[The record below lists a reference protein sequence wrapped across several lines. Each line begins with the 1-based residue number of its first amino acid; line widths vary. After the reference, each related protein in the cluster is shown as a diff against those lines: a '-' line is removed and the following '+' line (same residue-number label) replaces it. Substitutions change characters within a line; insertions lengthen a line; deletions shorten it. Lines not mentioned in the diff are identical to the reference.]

1 MSDDPQPP
9 DGESPEGDE
18 GESNKE
24 RLDRELIE
32 LLNELRVALP
42 GVQVIFA
49 FLLTVP
55 FTQRFEA
62 LTPFRRDTYFA
73 TFVCTALSSV
83 LLIAPSAQHR
93 LLFRQFDKE
102 RLLRRAN
109 VLAILGLAFLALSIV
124 GAIFL
129 ITHMVFDTAAAA
141 GAAAGIAGVTALNW
155 YVVPLYR
162 RLRR

>member
-1 MSDDPQPP
+1 VTDESQQ
-9 DGESPEGDE
+9 GEE
-18 GESNKE
+18 GETEKE

-55 FTQRFEA
+55 FTQRFDA
-62 LTPFRRDTYFA
+62 LTALRRDTYFA
-73 TFVCTALSSV
+73 TFVCTTLSSI

-93 LLFRQFDKE
+93 LLFRKFDKE
-102 RLLRRAN
+102 ALVKRASA
-109 VLAILGLAFLALSIV
+109 LAIAGLTFLALSIV
-124 GAIFL
+124 GAVFL

-141 GAAAGIAGVTALNW
+141 GAAAGIAAVTAFQW
-155 YVVPLYR
+155 YLVPLYR
-162 RLRR
+162 RMRR